1 MQWSSHCEP
10 LSQLLQTVIATKC
23 HNMQVQFHAK
33 GPTGAALISADM
45 YQDDAKQ
52 WQWAFLY
59 VDMTSPTPQRLVLTG
74 PSVPQY

>member
-1 MQWSSHCEP
+1 M
-10 LSQLLQTVIATKC
+10 LSLLATSTLIAI
-23 HNMQVQFHAK
+23 HGNYMQVQFHAK

-59 VDMTSPTPQRLVLTG
+59 VDMTSPTPQRLVLNG

>member
-1 MQWSSHCEP
+1 
-10 LSQLLQTVIATKC
+10 
-23 HNMQVQFHAK
+23 MQVQFDAK

-59 VDMTSPTPQRLVLTG
+59 VDMTSPTPQRLILNG

>member
-1 MQWSSHCEP
+1 
-10 LSQLLQTVIATKC
+10 
-23 HNMQVQFHAK
+23 MQVQFHAK

-45 YQDDAKQ
+45 YQDDAKH

>member
-1 MQWSSHCEP
+1 MTLVQSTCGRVHCDRY
-10 LSQLLQTVIATKC
+10 
-23 HNMQVQFHAK
+23 MQVQFHAK

-59 VDMTSPTPQRLVLTG
+59 VDMTSPTPQRLILNG